1 MGGALNDSNGEGS
14 HFHQIGIVR
23 AVLADVRVP
32 GGRRRK
38 AERSK
43 ESVTRKVVLW
53 DS

>member
-23 AVLADVRVP
+23 AVLADVCVP